1 MPGVRADLERLVRIP
16 GIAFDGFDHEP
27 LQRSAEAVAELLRG
41 AGLPDVRIVRENGGH
56 PAVIGRRPAP
66 HGTPTRLLYAHPHV
80 QPGGHLAPWRSEPFE
95 PGQRAGRPDGPG
107 PAHGKAGGL
116 AHAAAPR

>member
-1 MPGVRADLERLVRIP
+1 MRPLSRPVADRSTRSLHSVARRSAAGGAHDRAARMTAALTHDQIRAAVTRAMPGVRADLERLVRIP

-66 HGTPTRLLYAHPHV
+66 HGPPT
-80 QPGGHLAPWRSEPFE
+80 
-95 PGQRAGRPDGPG
+95 
-107 PAHGKAGGL
+107 
-116 AHAAAPR
+116 